1 MYTYTHTY
9 KWGPVSIKGTLVDVI
24 NDHPKP
30 LPFANGRIVESL
42 PDSDGGL
49 ACEATR
55 QRFAKLTS
63 REKNISLPK
72 ALLKMIFLYP
82 RWYLVYVSSLLSV
95 SGTERFQSFHPFWPR
110 GYRVLWHLCC
120 RSWTS

>member
-9 KWGPVSIKGTLVDVI
+9 KWGPVSIKGTLLDVI

-30 LPFANGRIVESL
+30 LPFSNGRIVESL

-82 RWYLVYVSSLLSV
+82 RWDMLVS
-95 SGTERFQSFHPFWPR
+95 W
-110 GYRVLWHLCC
+110 RVISH
-120 RSWTS
+120 S